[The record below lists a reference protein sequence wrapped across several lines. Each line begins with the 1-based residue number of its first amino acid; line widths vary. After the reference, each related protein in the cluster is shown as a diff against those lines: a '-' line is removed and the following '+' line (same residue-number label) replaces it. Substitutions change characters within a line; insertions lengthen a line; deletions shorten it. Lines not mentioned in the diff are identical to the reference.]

1 MNGAQM
7 HLMLN
12 HLPVMGALFS
22 LLLLGWSLIRRSA
35 EVQKLA
41 LVVAL
46 LAGLSSVPAYLTG
59 KPAEEIVEH
68 MAGVDESYI
77 EGHESMGKFALWVG
91 IGLGIVSAV
100 ALGAGVKNPR
110 TLPAGTAITLLV
122 SAFVF
127 GVMGYTAHLGG
138 QIRHPEIRDSAT
150 APAAATPQEEEHE
163 SHEH

>member
-1 MNGAQM
+1 MNGAQL

-35 EVQKLA
+35 EVQRLA

-59 KPAEEIVEH
+59 EPAEEVIEH

-77 EGHESMGKFALWVG
+77 DGHESMGKFALWCG
-91 IGLGIVSAV
+91 V
-100 ALGAGVKNPR
+100 ALGVVAGVALAAGVKNPR
-110 TLPAGTAITLLV
+110 WLSAGTAITLLA
-122 SAFVF
+122 SALVF

-138 QIRHPEIRDSAT
+138 QIRHPEIRDCVAQPPT
-150 APAAATPQEEEHE
+150 GE
-163 SHEH
+163 SHKDEAHED